1 MSGWF
6 VKKLLS
12 VQEMSNNSSLPGFGI
27 NVVQVVG

>member
-12 VQEMSNNSSLPGFGI
+12 AQEMGRNTNPPGFGI